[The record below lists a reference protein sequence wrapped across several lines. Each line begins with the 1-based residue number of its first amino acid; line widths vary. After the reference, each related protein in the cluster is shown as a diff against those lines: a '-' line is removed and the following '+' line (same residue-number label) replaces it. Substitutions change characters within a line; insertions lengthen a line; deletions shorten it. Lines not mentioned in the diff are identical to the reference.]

1 AEFAMDFLQHVSFPA
16 PVADRF
22 ETNFGVQQFDLR
34 GIRRFFRSVC
44 FFCVLAGWLASR
56 FRRCLLR
63 EQIQAS
69 DAEQKASCQRV
80 QNTDTE
86 SREGFHLESSVE
98 GGAAPVKPS
107 LNGSCGEN
115 KAARQ
120 EARDSPGNNLAV
132 AASPVHG
139 SLNGRSHGQIVSR

>member
-1 AEFAMDFLQHVSFPA
+1 AEFAIDFHMCVNFA
-16 PVADRF
+16 AAVAVRF
-22 ETNFGVQQFDLR
+22 DTNFGFQQFDLR

-56 FRRCLLR
+56 FQRCLLR

-86 SREGFHLESSVE
+86 YREGFHLESSVDR
-98 GGAAPVKPS
+98 GAGPLTS
-107 LNGSCGEN
+107 SIHGRCGSN
-115 KAARQ
+115 TAAWT
-120 EARDSPGNNLAV
+120 
-132 AASPVHG
+132 
-139 SLNGRSHGQIVSR
+139 

>member
-1 AEFAMDFLQHVSFPA
+1 MDFHQRVNFPA
-16 PVADRF
+16 AVAVRF
-22 ETNFGVQQFDLR
+22 ETNFGFQQFDLR

-86 SREGFHLESSVE
+86 SREGFHLESSVDR
-98 GGAAPVKPS
+98 GARRIIKTK
-107 LNGSCGEN
+107 NEN
-115 KAARQ
+115 YGKKEADRQ
-120 EARDSPGNNLAV
+120 EAGN
-132 AASPVHG
+132 P
-139 SLNGRSHGQIVSR
+139 